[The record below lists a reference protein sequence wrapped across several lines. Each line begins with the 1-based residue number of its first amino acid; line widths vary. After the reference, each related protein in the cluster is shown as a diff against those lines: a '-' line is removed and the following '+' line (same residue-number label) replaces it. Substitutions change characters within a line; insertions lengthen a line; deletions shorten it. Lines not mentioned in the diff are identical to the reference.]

1 MIQTPRFRMLAALA
15 LVLVLVLTLPGCIKI
30 VKETSDATA
39 PPAATTPAPAPAETS
54 APTPTPEPEYA
65 LTFTTPGNAAVQ
77 QYMQLALCAPYED
90 AIALFGQPS
99 AIYGAN
105 SYAYRAIAGA
115 DATEAAAVY
124 RFMKDDIGFE
134 CIVSTLDNRILKKQV
149 STPAAF
155 PKLLDDARAKL
166 QQFPDWNA
174 IGYQDVL
181 TAIGVNPYLWMSFTA
196 PGAPTDQDRYEVC
209 LWPDDAGQLVAV
221 VQNNDLLCLEY
232 QPAGEVL
239 TAASV
244 DGVTPRA
251 PRWLDL
257 KPENDNSALSKYA
270 AFKTFAGLKLNQTEQ
285 DVRNKMGAPTS
296 EANDTLTY
304 GYADAAFATG
314 QVQFAFSFADGKLTA
329 KRVTAMPLG
338 DAEVRGRYAPQMLP
352 GMSMNDIEHFMGS
365 ALVTNQTLG
374 TAGETVSAYTYT
386 GAYASVSALF
396 AKGADAC
403 TGNEMAINDASEE
416 QDTLYEEYVLP
427 VTPGK
432 PVKTRTPSTSTPK
445 PTATPVPTRP
455 VLTVSPTPT
464 PYTRPTP
471 TPYTRPTP
479 TPTPLITIVI
489 PRKTFTLIT
498 PTPSPTPIIIY

>member
-1 MIQTPRFRMLAALA
+1 MIQKPRFRVYAALA
-15 LVLVLVLTLPGCIKI
+15 LVLALLLTLPGCIKI
-30 VKETSDATA
+30 VKEASDATA
-39 PPAATTPAPAPAETS
+39 APAETS
-54 APTPTPEPEYA
+54 APTLAPEETAAPTPTQEPEYN
-65 LTFTTPGNAAVQ
+65 LTFSIPGNAAVQ
-77 QYMQLALCAPYED
+77 QYMQLALCAQYED
-90 AIALFGQPS
+90 AIALFGQPK

-174 IGYQDVL
+174 IGYQELL
-181 TAIGVNPYLWMSFTA
+181 TAMGVNPYLWMSFVA
-196 PGAPTDQDRYEVC
+196 PGAPTDGDRYEVC
-209 LWPDDAGQLVAV
+209 LWPDAAGQLVAV
-221 VQNNDLLCLEY
+221 VQNNDVLSIEY
-232 QPAGEVL
+232 QPNGEVL
-239 TAASV
+239 AAAAV
-244 DGVTPRA
+244 DGVAPRA
-251 PRWLDL
+251 PRWLEL

-270 AFKTFAGLKLNQTEQ
+270 AFKTFAGLKLNQSEQ
-285 DVRNKMGAPTS
+285 DVRDKMGAPAS
-296 EANDTLTY
+296 EAGGTLTY

-314 QVQFAFSFADGKLTA
+314 QVQFTFSIADGKLTA
-329 KRVTAMPLG
+329 KSVMAMPLG

-352 GMSMNDIEHFMGS
+352 GMSMDDIEHFMGS
-365 ALVTNQTLG
+365 GLVTNQNIG

-396 AKGADAC
+396 AKGTDAC
-403 TGNEMAINDASEE
+403 IANEMAVNDASEE

-427 VTPGK
+427 VVPGK

-445 PTATPVPTRP
+445 PTATPEPTKPGITLVP
-455 VLTVSPTPT
+455 
-464 PYTRPTP
+464 RPTT
-471 TPYTRPTP
+471 TPVIVRPTP
-479 TPTPLITIVI
+479 TPTPRITIVI
-489 PRKTFTLIT
+489 PRITLTLIT
-498 PTPSPTPIIIY
+498 PTPSPTPVIIR

>member
-1 MIQTPRFRMLAALA
+1 MYAAIA
-15 LVLVLVLTLPGCIKI
+15 LVLILALTLPGCIKI
-30 VKETSDATA
+30 VKETSEVTAAPTATS
-39 PPAATTPAPAPAETS
+39 APAPADTP
-54 APTPTPEPEYA
+54 APTPTAEPEYDLA
-65 LTFTTPGNAAVQ
+65 FTTPGNAAVQ
-77 QYMQLALCAPYED
+77 QYMQLSLCAPYED
-90 AIALFGQPS
+90 AIALFGQPE

-115 DATEAAAVY
+115 NDTEAAAVY

-134 CIVSTLDNRILKKQV
+134 CIVSTLDGRILKKQV

-174 IGYQDVL
+174 IGYPELL
-181 TAIGVNPYLWMSFTA
+181 TAMGINPYLWMSFAA
-196 PGAPTDQDRYEVC
+196 PNATTDEDRYEVC

-232 QPAGEVL
+232 QPTDEVL
-239 TAASV
+239 TAAAV
-244 DGVTPRA
+244 DGTTPRA
-251 PRWLDL
+251 PRWLAL

-270 AFKTFAGLKLNQTEQ
+270 AFKKFAALKLEQSEQ
-285 DVRNKMGAPTS
+285 DVRDKMGTPTS
-296 EANDTLTY
+296 EASGTLTY

-314 QVQFAFSFADGKLTA
+314 QVQFAFSITDGKLTA
-329 KRVTAMPLG
+329 KRVTALPLG
-338 DAEVRGRYAPQMLP
+338 NATVRGRYAPQMLP

-365 ALVTNQTLG
+365 ALVTNQSLNTV
-374 TAGETVSAYTYT
+374 GETVSAYTYT

-396 AKGADAC
+396 AKGTDAC
-403 TGNEMAINDASEE
+403 TGNEMVVNDVNEE

-432 PVKTRTPSTSTPK
+432 PAKTRTPGTSTPK
-445 PTATPVPTRP
+445 TTATPVPTRP
-455 VLTVSPTPT
+455 ARTASPTPT
-464 PYTRPTP
+464 PYSRPTP
-471 TPYTRPTP
+471 TPYSRPTP
-479 TPTPLITIVI
+479 TPTPLITIII

-498 PTPSPTPIIIY
+498 PTPTPIIIR